1 MRLTSAWLLTSCA
14 LSACTSDGRPDS
26 HRDSG
31 SEGAGEP
38 SSTGGAAG
46 DQAGGGRNAASSG
59 GRTGAD
65 GGENS
70 SGGRGASN
78 GGGKSSGGR
87 SAGSSGGDQGSG
99 GAASGGTPSVVPA
112 CPAAAPPAPTGT
124 DTFVA
129 NTGKQAVKAITY
141 TNVGATGAYAEVVD
155 GWSKATGC
163 VGDTD
168 GTLCK
173 TKYRMPKQ
181 VSGPLAPFDEEMSM
195 VFAGPVE
202 LYQIAVYVPA
212 AQGWSRVA
220 YWDPCTTDGLAF
232 AGNKSWYE
240 CAGFVESYVSAD
252 GTQKADAP
260 VQFAGHL
267 AASTEVHVMSSAL
280 CSGKTADSGCGWS
293 SGLPLHGFKGDAAGS
308 KIFATK
314 FRMPIGEKTPAYW
327 ILPSQVIRSSQ
338 YGCNCRGA
346 GSDPTYKGGC
356 GELDVA
362 EILGGVT
369 TSREATTTLYSFQD
383 ITGGGSVAFN
393 RPVNDA
399 AVFVVVFDAPG
410 RRIGLHR
417 LEPSEFDFAST
428 LTENRVQDLLADQ
441 GTVRALK

>member
-1 MRLTSAWLLTSCA
+1 M
-14 LSACTSDGRPDS
+14 LSP
-26 HRDSG
+26 
-31 SEGAGEP
+31 
-38 SSTGGAAG
+38 
-46 DQAGGGRNAASSG
+46 
-59 GRTGAD
+59 
-65 GGENS
+65 
-70 SGGRGASN
+70 
-78 GGGKSSGGR
+78 
-87 SAGSSGGDQGSG
+87 
-99 GAASGGTPSVVPA
+99 
-112 CPAAAPPAPTGT
+112 CPARNPPAPTGT

-141 TNVGATGAYAEVVD
+141 TNVGASGAYAEVVD

-163 VGDTD
+163 VGDKD

-173 TKYRMPKQ
+173 TQYRMPKQ
-181 VSGPLAPFDEEMSM
+181 VSGPLAPFDEEMSL

-202 LYQIAVYVPA
+202 LYQIAVYVPSA
-212 AQGWSRVA
+212 SGWSRSA
-220 YWDPCTTDGLAF
+220 YWDPCTTEGLAF

-240 CAGFVESYVSAD
+240 CGGFVESYVNAD
-252 GTQKADAP
+252 GTDKADSP
-260 VQFAGHL
+260 VQFAGHI
-267 AASTEVHVMSSAL
+267 AAGTEVNVMSSAL
-280 CSGKTADSGCGWS
+280 CSGKTASSDCGFS

-314 FRMPIGEKTPAYW
+314 FRMPIGDKTPAYW

-383 ITGGGSVAFN
+383 ITGGGAVAFN

-399 AVFVVVFDAPG
+399 AVFLVVFDAPG

-417 LEPSEFDFAST
+417 VEPSEFDFAST
-428 LTENRVQDLLADQ
+428 LPEQRVQDLLADQ